1 MRRRRLV
8 VLATMV
14 VGAVVLWVSLRIQP
28 GDAAFYPATFAL
40 AAVWVVGALV
50 SGPLRL
56 GRVQFRG
63 HARRPLL
70 TPLLVGVALAG
81 VFLLGALL
89 VRELPVLGEQVRD
102 VLGFAVEG
110 PLVLLLAITVIN
122 GVAEELFFR
131 GAIYEVAPR
140 YPIAVATIANV
151 AVVVAS
157 GNLMLGF
164 AAVVL
169 ALVVGLLRRAT
180 GGVLAPIITHVTWST
195 VMLLTLPRL
204 FG

>member
-8 VLATMV
+8 VLATIV
-14 VGAVVLWVSLRIQP
+14 LGALALGLSLRLQP
-28 GDAAFYPATFAL
+28 GDTAFYPATFAL
-40 AAVWVVGALV
+40 AGVWVVGALV

-56 GRVQFRG
+56 GRIQVRG
-63 HARRPLL
+63 RARRPLV
-70 TPLLVGVALAG
+70 TPFLVGLGLAG
-81 VFLLGALL
+81 IFVLGALL
-89 VRELPVLGEQVRD
+89 VRGLPVLGEQVRA

-110 PLVLLLAITVIN
+110 PLALLLAITVVN

-131 GAIYEVAPR
+131 GAVYEVAPR
-140 YPIAVATIANV
+140 HPIAVATVANV

-164 AAVVL
+164 AAAVL
-169 ALVVGLLRRAT
+169 AVVAGLLRRAT
-180 GGVLAPIITHVTWST
+180 GGVLAPTITHVTWST
-195 VMLLTLPRL
+195 AMLLILPWV

>member
-1 MRRRRLV
+1 M
-8 VLATMV
+8 VLATIV
-14 VGAVVLWVSLRIQP
+14 LGAVVLALSLRIEP

-40 AAVWVVGALV
+40 AGVWVVGALA

-56 GRVQFRG
+56 GRIQFRG
-63 HARRPLL
+63 RARRPLL
-70 TPLLVGVALAG
+70 TPLLVGLGLAAI
-81 VFLLGALL
+81 FAIGALL

-110 PLVLLLAITVIN
+110 PLALLLAITVVN

-131 GAIYEVAPR
+131 GAVYEVAPR
-140 YPIAVATIANV
+140 YPIVVATVANV

-157 GNLMLGF
+157 GNLMLGL
-164 AAVVL
+164 AAAILAVV
-169 ALVVGLLRRAT
+169 VGWLRRVT
-180 GGVLAPIITHVTWST
+180 GGVLAPMITHVTWST
-195 VMLLTLPRL
+195 AMLLVLPWL

>member
-1 MRRRRLV
+1 M
-8 VLATMV
+8 LATIV
-14 VGAVVLWVSLRIQP
+14 IGAVVLALSLRIRP

-40 AAVWVVGALV
+40 AGVWVVGALT

-56 GRVQFRG
+56 GRIQFRG
-63 HARRPLL
+63 RARRPLL
-70 TPLLVGVALAG
+70 TPLLVGLGLAG
-81 VFLLGALL
+81 IFVLGALL
-89 VRELPVLGEQVRD
+89 VRELPVLGEQVRA

-110 PLVLLLAITVIN
+110 PLALLLAITVVN

-131 GAIYEVAPR
+131 GAVYEVAPR
-140 YPIAVATIANV
+140 YPIATATVANV

-164 AAVVL
+164 AAALL
-169 ALVVGLLRRAT
+169 AIVVGLQRRAT
-180 GGVLAPIITHVTWST
+180 GGVLASAITHVTWST
-195 VMLLTLPRL
+195 VMLLALPWV